1 MYLLYHRK
9 VINDYIC
16 KKRTMWYR
24 YAAVTINNKE
34 IPEEDFFNSFSNVAS
49 NDNEQHFWIVN
60 GEKYAPPKNYGH
72 QHTSMMLKLK
82 HGMMPGDADFEEHP
96 IEFVGRGLGQFAQGG
111 TVRVTKMIDMAD
123 ITIYGPTND
132 LTLNN
137 IIKFVTPDSINKW
150 QILNVPN
157 NPHGSGFDSLKQSI
171 NNLSLQN
178 TTNVKEDIDI
188 APIQRVDNTPS
199 FYKGRSGD

>member
-1 MYLLYHRK
+1 
-9 VINDYIC
+9 
-16 KKRTMWYR
+16 
-24 YAAVTINNKE
+24 
-34 IPEEDFFNSFSNVAS
+34 
-49 NDNEQHFWIVN
+49 
-60 GEKYAPPKNYGH
+60 
-72 QHTSMMLKLK
+72 
-82 HGMMPGDADFEEHP
+82 MPGDEDFEEHP

-111 TVRVTKMIDMAD
+111 TVRVTKMIDTAD

-157 NPHGSGFDSLKQSI
+157 NPHGRGFDSLKQSI

>member
-1 MYLLYHRK
+1 
-9 VINDYIC
+9 
-16 KKRTMWYR
+16 
-24 YAAVTINNKE
+24 
-34 IPEEDFFNSFSNVAS
+34 
-49 NDNEQHFWIVN
+49 
-60 GEKYAPPKNYGH
+60 
-72 QHTSMMLKLK
+72 
-82 HGMMPGDADFEEHP
+82 
-96 IEFVGRGLGQFAQGG
+96 
-111 TVRVTKMIDMAD
+111 MIDMAD

-132 LTLNN
+132 LILNN

-157 NPHGSGFDSLKQSI
+157 NPHGRGFDSLKQSI

-188 APIQRVDNTPS
+188 APIQRIDNTPS